1 MFLTVVENVIEHCTI
16 FKYNK
21 RSEMTISAYHRNKNI
36 CKRNTLSIYEFQRHT
51 TVSHSRKNESIQV
64 TCITQ
69 LLLLF
74 SHSSLFTFLFSPC
87 SNFSSQFLYFE
98 LLVQIQFFP
107 IIIQKYFPLLL
118 SDQLKTLKRV
128 ISKYEILR
136 FMRIRKGTLSRRI
149 SPFSR
154 NFFIP
159 SPSI

>member
-64 TCITQ
+64 TCITVVTF
-69 LLLLF
+69 F
-74 SHSSLFTFLFSPC
+74 SLITLHFSFFSLFKFFFSI
-87 SNFSSQFLYFE
+87 SYFE

-136 FMRIRKGTLSRRI
+136 FMRIRKGILSRRI